1 MRNPFKPRKAPAQT
15 WSAKRSSVLSADD
28 PVFAGLD
35 ETERKSLE
43 ATPPIHQHSQRQ
55 QQQQQQQTSL
65 RDISPGEPL
74 KLAGGDGGA
83 AALSG
88 VGPSSHDS
96 IGTDSGHGF
105 AAVSG
110 SFAADGSHSGC

>member
-43 ATPPIHQHSQRQ
+43 ATPPIQ
-55 QQQQQQQTSL
+55 QSHQQTTS
-65 RDISPGEPL
+65 RDVPTEQPL
-74 KLAGGDGGA
+74 KHAGGDGA
-83 AALSG
+83 AALSA
-88 VGPSSHDS
+88 GPSSHDS

-110 SFAADGSHSGC
+110 SFANGSPSGC